1 MKLSYKEITDL
12 IPHRPPFLFVDEC
25 EILEVGKKGI
35 SSRIFKEE
43 EYFFKGHFPGNPIVP
58 GVIIVEALAQTAGI
72 VVSENLKQYTELSV
86 LFMSVSKAKFRKP
99 ILPNEKINFEVNY
112 INNVKNVY
120 KFSGIASRDNT
131 TLSEAEFSAM
141 ISYK

>member
-1 MKLSYKEITDL
+1 
-12 IPHRPPFLFVDEC
+12 
-25 EILEVGKKGI
+25 
-35 SSRIFKEE
+35 
-43 EYFFKGHFPGNPIVP
+43 
-58 GVIIVEALAQTAGI
+58 
-72 VVSENLKQYTELSV
+72 
-86 LFMSVSKAKFRKP
+86 MSVSKAKFRKP